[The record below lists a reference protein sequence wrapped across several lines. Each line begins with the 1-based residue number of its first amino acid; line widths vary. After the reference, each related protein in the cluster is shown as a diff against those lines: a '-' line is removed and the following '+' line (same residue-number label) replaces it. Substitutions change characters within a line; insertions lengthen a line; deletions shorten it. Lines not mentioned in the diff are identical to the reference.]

1 MMVLDLDMD
10 YFLDHPVSNRNHDTE
25 KRVEDEECVKS
36 VWTEERVRYF
46 LENNLGL

>member
-25 KRVEDEECVKS
+25 KRVEDYGRKETTYWRRIEGGIEGS
-36 VWTEERVRYF
+36 
-46 LENNLGL
+46 